1 MDYSYD
7 EDLDELCPVCGDK
20 VSGYHYGLLTC
31 ESCKGF
37 FKRTVQNNKHYTC
50 TESQSCKIDKT
61 QRKRCPY
68 CRFQKCLAVGM
79 RLEAVRADRMRGG
92 RNKFGPMYKRDRAL
106 KQQKKALIRA
116 NSFKLEGAAVVVP
129 PPPPSVASVVS
140 PAQAADYSS
149 ALPAS
154 LHALAHHHHHHH
166 HPHHHHHHPGVVS
179 SSKGPPPPPPINI
192 GTSASAMT
200 PVDYERS
207 PYGTPTLAGHGVALS
222 GFPYPPPFASRAI
235 KSEFPDPYAAH
246 PHEAA
251 APAYPYP
258 EAFPGGGEGGP
269 SSPAAPA
276 PEVPEVILKLLQ
288 LEPDEVQVKG
298 RILSCLQQE
307 QGKSR
312 PEKLNTFGLLCRMA
326 DQTLFAIVE
335 WARSCLFFKE
345 LEVGDQMK
353 LLQNCWSELLVFDH
367 IFRQVQYG
375 KEHSM
380 MLVTGQE
387 VDLSTVATQAGSIL
401 NNLVLRAQEL
411 VLHLHSLQVDKQEF
425 VCLKFL
431 ILFSLD
437 VKYVENSSLVK
448 EAQEKANAALMEY
461 TLCHYPHATDKF
473 RQLLLRLAD
482 IRALS
487 MQAEEYLYHKH
498 LSGEVPCNNLLIE
511 MLHAKRT

>member
-50 TESQSCKIDKT
+50 TESQNCKIDKT

-68 CRFQKCLAVGM
+68 CRFQKCLTVGM

-116 NSFKLEGAAVVVP
+116 NGFKLETVP
-129 PPPPSVASVVS
+129 PLLA
-140 PAQAADYSS
+140 PAPGDYG
-149 ALPAS
+149 LPAS
-154 LHALAHHHHHHH
+154 LQGLHAGPKALPPSPAALA
-166 HPHHHHHHPGVVS
+166 PLE
-179 SSKGPPPPPPINI
+179 
-192 GTSASAMT
+192 
-200 PVDYERS
+200 YERG
-207 PYGTPTLAGHGVALS
+207 PFGTAALAPLPGHAPLYH
-222 GFPYPPPFASRAI
+222 YPPFPGRAI
-235 KSEFPDPYAAH
+235 KAELPDHYVAGA
-246 PHEAA
+246 EAA
-251 APAYPYP
+251 AGA
-258 EAFPGGGEGGP
+258 GGYGYSEGYAGA
-269 SSPAAPA
+269 AAPDL
-276 PEVPEVILKLLQ
+276 PELILKLLQ
-288 LEPDEVQVKG
+288 LEPDEAQVKA
-298 RILSCLQQE
+298 RILGCLQQE
-307 QGKSR
+307 QGR
-312 PEKLNTFGLLCRMA
+312 GRHDKLSAFGLMCRMA
-326 DQTLFAIVE
+326 DQTLFSIVE
-335 WARSCLFFKE
+335 WARSCVFFKE

-367 IFRQVQYG
+367 VYRQVQHG
-375 KEHSM
+375 KEHSVL
-380 MLVTGQE
+380 LVTGQE
-387 VDLSTVATQAGSIL
+387 VDVSTMAAQAGSAL
-401 NNLVLRAQEL
+401 HGLVLRAQEL
-411 VLHLHSLQVDKQEF
+411 VLQLHALQLDRQEF

-437 VKYVENSSLVK
+437 VKYLENHSLAK
-448 EAQEKANAALMEY
+448 EAQEKANAALLEY
-461 TLCHYPHATDKF
+461 TLCHYPHAADKF
-473 RQLLLRLAD
+473 RQLLLRLAEV
-482 IRALS
+482 RALS

>member
-1 MDYSYD
+1 
-7 EDLDELCPVCGDK
+7 
-20 VSGYHYGLLTC
+20 
-31 ESCKGF
+31 
-37 FKRTVQNNKHYTC
+37 
-50 TESQSCKIDKT
+50 
-61 QRKRCPY
+61 
-68 CRFQKCLAVGM
+68 M

-116 NSFKLEGAAVVVP
+116 NGFKLETAPAA
-129 PPPPSVASVVS
+129 
-140 PAQAADYSS
+140 
-149 ALPAS
+149 
-154 LHALAHHHHHHH
+154 
-166 HPHHHHHHPGVVS
+166 
-179 SSKGPPPPPPINI
+179 PPPPPIVSPVQVADY
-192 GTSASAMT
+192 GGLPPSLHSLAHHQHPAGAAKGLPPPSAAAMT

-207 PYGTPTLAGHGVALS
+207 PYGTPALAGPGPAGPGPLS
-222 GFPYPPPFASRAI
+222 GYHYPPFASRAI
-235 KSEFPDPYAAH
+235 KSEFPEPYAAH

-251 APAYPYP
+251 PAYPFP
-258 EAFPGGGEGGP
+258 EAYPGGGSGG
-269 SSPAAPA
+269 SPVTALDM
-276 PEVPEVILKLLQ
+276 PEVILKLLQ
-288 LEPDEVQVKG
+288 LEPDEAQLKG
-298 RILSCLQQE
+298 RILACLQQE
-307 QGKSR
+307 QGKGR
-312 PEKLNTFGLLCRMA
+312 PEKLSAFGLLCKMA

-335 WARSCLFFKE
+335 WARSCIFFKE

-380 MLVTGQE
+380 VLVTGQE
-387 VDLSTVATQAGSIL
+387 VDMSTVATQAGSIL

-411 VLHLHSLQVDKQEF
+411 VLNLHSLQVDRQEF

-448 EAQEKANAALMEY
+448 DAQEKANAALLEY
-461 TLCHYPHATDKF
+461 TVCHYPQATDKF
-473 RQLLLRLAD
+473 RQLLIQLAD

-487 MQAEEYLYHKH
+487 VQAEEYLYHKH

>member
-50 TESQSCKIDKT
+50 TESQNCKIDKT

-116 NSFKLEGAAVVVP
+116 NGFKLETAPPLPPLMPAPPVPVPVP
-129 PPPPSVASVVS
+129 PIVS
-140 PAQAADYSS
+140 PVQAAADYGG
-149 ALPAS
+149 LPAS
-154 LHALAHHHHHHH
+154 LHGLAHH
-166 HPHHHHHHPGVVS
+166 PGAA
-179 SSKGPPPPPPINI
+179 KGLPPP
-192 GTSASAMT
+192 SAAAMT
-200 PVDYERS
+200 PVDYERG
-207 PYGTPTLAGHGVALS
+207 PYGTPALALPVGHGALS
-222 GFPYPPPFASRAI
+222 GYHYPPFASRAI
-235 KSEFPDPYAAH
+235 KSEFPEPYAAH

-251 APAYPYP
+251 PAYPYP
-258 EAFPGGGEGGP
+258 EAYPGGGGGGS
-269 SSPAAPA
+269 SSPAPA
-276 PEVPEVILKLLQ
+276 PDLPDVILKLLQ
-288 LEPDEVQVKG
+288 LEPDEAQVKG
-298 RILSCLQQE
+298 RILTCLQQE

-312 PEKLNTFGLLCRMA
+312 HDKLSTFGLMCKMA

-335 WARSCLFFKE
+335 WARSCIFFKE

-380 MLVTGQE
+380 VLVTGQE
-387 VDLSTVATQAGSIL
+387 VDMSTIATQAGSIL

-411 VLHLHSLQVDKQEF
+411 VLHMHSLQVDKQEF

-448 EAQEKANAALMEY
+448 DAQEKANAALLEY
-461 TLCHYPHATDKF
+461 TACHYPHATDKF

-482 IRALS
+482 IRSLS

>member
-50 TESQSCKIDKT
+50 TEGQACKIDKT
-61 QRKRCPY
+61 QRKRCPF

-116 NSFKLEGAAVVVP
+116 NGFKLESA
-129 PPPPSVASVVS
+129 PPSVAA
-140 PAQAADYSS
+140 PAAPPALALATAPSQADYS
-149 ALPAS
+149 LPALHS
-154 LHALAHHHHHHH
+154 LA
-166 HPHHHHHHPGVVS
+166 
-179 SSKGPPPPPPINI
+179 KGLPPPS
-192 GTSASAMT
+192 TAAAMT
-200 PVDYERS
+200 PIDYERS
-207 PYGTPTLAGHGVALS
+207 PYGTPGLGLPLPSHGYHY
-222 GFPYPPPFASRAI
+222 PPPPPFASRAI
-235 KSEFPDPYAAH
+235 KSEYPEPYGH
-246 PHEAA
+246 PHEA

-258 EAFPGGGEGGP
+258 EAYPSGGGGGGGG
-269 SSPAAPA
+269 SSPPPAAPDLPDLIA
-276 PEVPEVILKLLQ
+276 QLLQ
-288 LEPDEVQVKG
+288 LEPDEAHVKG
-298 RILSCLQQE
+298 RILACLQLE
-307 QGKSR
+307 QGKGR
-312 PEKLNTFGLLCRMA
+312 PDKLSAFGLMCKMA

-335 WARSCLFFKE
+335 WARSCVFFKE

-353 LLQNCWSELLVFDH
+353 LLQNCWSELLVLDH
-367 IFRQVQYG
+367 VFRQVQLG
-375 KEHSM
+375 KEHSVL
-380 MLVTGQE
+380 LVTGQE
-387 VDLSTVATQAGSIL
+387 VDVSTVAAQAGSVL
-401 NNLVLRAQEL
+401 HSLVLRAQEL
-411 VLHLHSLQVDKQEF
+411 VLHLQALQVDRQEF

-437 VKYVENSSLVK
+437 VKCLENASLAK
-448 EAQEKANAALMEY
+448 EAQERANASLLEY
-461 TLCHYPHATDKF
+461 TLCQYPQATDKF

-482 IRALS
+482 VRTLS
-487 MQAEEYLYHKH
+487 VQAEEYLYHKH